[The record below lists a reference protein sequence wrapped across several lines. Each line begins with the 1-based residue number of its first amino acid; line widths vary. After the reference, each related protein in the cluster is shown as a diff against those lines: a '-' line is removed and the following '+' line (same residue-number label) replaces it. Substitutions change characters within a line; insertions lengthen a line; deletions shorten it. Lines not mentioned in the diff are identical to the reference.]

1 MPLPN
6 DDRDGRRRCRDCGEW
21 KPLDEFH
28 ISSGRPSGRGSYC
41 KPCFNKR
48 SNASYER
55 RDSTAGRTV
64 RPREELPEGT
74 RRCPDCR
81 ALKPLAEF
89 PKSRSGRGGHGRYC
103 KPCHNVRGRESR
115 IRNHGSTREYHLRRR
130 YGIGVADFERMLAE
144 QGGVCAICGRAAPEH
159 VDHDHVSGGVRG
171 ILCFNC
177 NGGLGHFRDDV
188 EHLAKA
194 ISYLRGT
201 TPWVE
206 ISPGVYRSNS
216 RTPAVR
222 RSRII

>member
-28 ISSGRPSGRGSYC
+28 VNSRRPTGRGSYC
-41 KPCFNKR
+41 KPCFDKR

-55 RDSTAGRTV
+55 RGIAAGRTV
-64 RPREELPEGT
+64 RPREELREGT
-74 RRCPDCR
+74 RRCPDRR
-81 ALKPLAEF
+81 ALKPLDDF
-89 PKSRSGRGGHGRYC
+89 PKSRSGRNGYGRYC
-103 KPCHNVRGRESR
+103 K
-115 IRNHGSTREYHLRRR
+115 
-130 YGIGVADFERMLAE
+130 
-144 QGGVCAICGRAAPEH
+144 H
-159 VDHDHVSGGVRG
+159 VDHDHVTGGVRG

-177 NGGLGHFRDDV
+177 NGGLGHFRDNV

-206 ISPGVYRSNS
+206 ISPGVYRSS
-216 RTPAVR
+216 SLTPAAR
-222 RSRII
+222 RSPTI

>member
-1 MPLPN
+1 MSDKSDITSKLCKDCQQVLPIQDFHRN
-6 DDRDGRRRCRDCGEW
+6 RRSRDGFAFYCRSCANERQEASRRRRGTSVQRRSPVPVPDGSKWCPDCGE
-21 KPLDEFH
+21 
-28 ISSGRPSGRGSYC
+28 
-41 KPCFNKR
+41 
-48 SNASYER
+48 
-55 RDSTAGRTV
+55 V
-64 RPREELPEGT
+64 
-74 RRCPDCR
+74 
-81 ALKPLAEF
+81 KPLAEF
-89 PKSRSGRGGHGRYC
+89 PRTKRSRSGVHSYC
-103 KPCHNVRGRESR
+103 KPCHNARGKVSVAKVG
-115 IRNHGSTREYHLRRR
+115 GSREYHLRRR
-130 YGIGVADFERMLAE
+130 YGIGVVDFDRMLAE
-144 QGGVCAICGRAAPEH
+144 QGGVCAICGRAAPQH
-159 VDHDHVSGGVRG
+159 VDHDHVTGGVRG